1 MHEVTMASLTMTA
14 TTSESLSTDLRDGD
28 EVAFDLAYRTH
39 GPSVRAYICRFVP
52 IGEADDLTQQT
63 FLELWKSRDRIDPT
77 RPLIGLLL
85 GIARRRSID
94 HLRKRRT
101 DPVDMTTLR
110 ELSSPSGD
118 ALIDQLVYVS
128 EIEQG
133 LAQLSEEQR
142 EVLVLSYFGEL
153 SQSEIADQLGI
164 PLGTVKARM
173 ARGMAKLAERLDR
186 GVLK

>member
-1 MHEVTMASLTMTA
+1 
-14 TTSESLSTDLRDGD
+14 
-28 EVAFDLAYRTH
+28 
-39 GPSVRAYICRFVP
+39 
-52 IGEADDLTQQT
+52 
-63 FLELWKSRDRIDPT
+63 
-77 RPLIGLLL
+77 
-85 GIARRRSID
+85 
-94 HLRKRRT
+94 
-101 DPVDMTTLR
+101 MTTLR